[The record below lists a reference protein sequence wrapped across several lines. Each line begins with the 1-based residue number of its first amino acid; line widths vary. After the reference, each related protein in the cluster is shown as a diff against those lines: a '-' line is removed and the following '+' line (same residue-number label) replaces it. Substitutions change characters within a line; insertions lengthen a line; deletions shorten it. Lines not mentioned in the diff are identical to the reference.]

1 VTGTILVVGLGPAG
15 PELVTEQTRRAMDGT
30 DRLWLRTTRHPAAAA
45 WPEAPSFDTAYDEEA
60 TFDAVYARIAR
71 TLVDEAGRG
80 DLVYAVPG
88 SPRVLERTVELL
100 LEDGGIPVEVLP
112 AMSFLDLVWAR
123 LGLDPL
129 ESGVRLVDG
138 HRFAVEAAGERG
150 PLLVAHCHNQRV
162 LSDIKL
168 AVEEPPETEVV
179 ILQRLGLPDE
189 AIVTVPWSELDRSVQ
204 ADHLTSVVIPE
215 LAAPVA
221 GELVRFAELVAVLRR
236 ECPWDRQQTHQS
248 LTPHLLEESYEV
260 LEAIEALDGGA
271 AGFEHLEEELGDL
284 LFQVVFHATLAAEE
298 GWFTLADVARG
309 VHDKLRAR
317 HPHVF
322 ADVDVAD
329 ADEVRSNWEAI
340 KRAEKGRQSVMD
352 GVPSTLPAAAYAA
365 KILKRAAS
373 VEAATAV
380 SGPGGAESAWQRV
393 GELATAEPREDEIAE
408 VLLAVIEA
416 SQLAGVDAETALRAA
431 AAKLADDVRA
441 AGH

>member
-1 VTGTILVVGLGPAG
+1 MTGTILVVGLGPAG
-15 PELVTEQTRRAMDGT
+15 PDLVTEQTRKALDEA
-30 DRLWLRTTRHPAAAA
+30 DRLWLRTTRHPAAEA
-45 WPEAPSFDTAYDEEA
+45 WAGALSFDDVYEEEA
-60 TFDAVYARIAR
+60 TFEAVYDRIVE

-100 LEDGGIPVEVLP
+100 VADERVPVEVLP

-129 ESGVRLVDG
+129 ESGIRMVDG
-138 HRFAVEAAGERG
+138 HRFATEAAGERG

-162 LSDIKL
+162 MSDIKL
-168 AVEEPPETEVV
+168 AVDEPPETEVV
-179 ILQRLGLPDE
+179 ILQRLGLPGE
-189 AIVTVPWSELDRSVQ
+189 VIATVPWSELDRSVA
-204 ADHLTSVVIPE
+204 ADHLTSVVIPH

-221 GELVRFAELVAVLRR
+221 GELVRFAELVATLRR

-260 LEAIEALDGGA
+260 LEAIEALDGEA
-271 AGFEHLEEELGDL
+271 DGFAHLEEELGDL

-322 ADVDVAD
+322 ADVEVAD

-340 KRAEKGRQSVMD
+340 KRAEKGRESVMD

-373 VEAATAV
+373 VDGAAA
-380 SGPGGAESAWQRV
+380 GPGQADAAAAWRRV
-393 GELATAEPREDEIAE
+393 RDLAGSEPVDDDVAQ
-408 VLLAVIEA
+408 VLLAAVEA
-416 SQLAGVDAETALRAA
+416 ARVGGVDAETALRRAA
-431 AAKLADDVRA
+431 AEVAAEVRSS
-441 AGH
+441 GY

>member
-1 VTGTILVVGLGPAG
+1 
-15 PELVTEQTRRAMDGT
+15 
-30 DRLWLRTTRHPAAAA
+30 
-45 WPEAPSFDTAYDEEA
+45 
-60 TFDAVYARIAR
+60 
-71 TLVDEAGRG
+71 
-80 DLVYAVPG
+80 VPG

-100 LEDGGIPVEVLP
+100 VQNQAVPVEVLP

-138 HRFAVEAAGERG
+138 HRFAAEAAGERG

-168 AVEEPPETEVV
+168 AVDEPPETEVV

-189 AIVTVPWSELDRSVQ
+189 TIVTVPWSELDRSVQ

-221 GELVRFAELVAVLRR
+221 GELVRFAELVAVLRQ

-284 LFQVVFHATLAAEE
+284 LFQVVFHATLATEE

-322 ADVDVAD
+322 ADVEVVD
-329 ADEVRSNWEAI
+329 ADEVRTNWEAI
-340 KRAEKGRQSVMD
+340 KRAEKGRASVMD

-373 VEAATAV
+373 VPDSAPPSR
-380 SGPGGAESAWQRV
+380 SGPAAAAWQRV
-393 GELATAEPREDEIAE
+393 GELAAADPRDEAVAE
-408 VLLAVIEA
+408 VLLATVEA
-416 SQLAGVDAETALRAA
+416 ARLSGVDAETALRRA
-431 AAKLADDVRA
+431 AAKRADDVRS

>member
-15 PELVTEQTRRAMDGT
+15 PELVTEQTRLALEAT
-30 DRLWLRTTRHPAAAA
+30 DRLWLRTTRHPAAAVRTGA
-45 WPEAPSFDTAYDEEA
+45 RSFDAVYEEEA
-60 TFDAVYARIAR
+60 TFDAVYRRIVE

-100 LEDGGIPVEVLP
+100 ATDGRVAVEVLP

-123 LGLDPL
+123 LGIDPL
-129 ESGVRLVDG
+129 ESGIRMVDG

-168 AVEEPPETEVV
+168 AVDEPRETEVV

-204 ADHLTSVVIPE
+204 ADHLTSVVIPQMG
-215 LAAPVA
+215 APVA
-221 GELVRFAELVAVLRR
+221 GELVRFAELVATLRQ

-248 LTPHLLEESYEV
+248 LMPHLLEESYEV
-260 LEAIEALDGGA
+260 LEAIEALDGEA
-271 AGFEHLEEELGDL
+271 DGFAHLEEELGDL

-322 ADVDVAD
+322 ADVEVAD
-329 ADEVRSNWEAI
+329 ADEVRTNWEAI
-340 KRAEKGRQSVMD
+340 KRAEKGRESVMD
-352 GVPSTLPAAAYAA
+352 GIPSRLPAAAYAA

-373 VEAATAV
+373 VPDSAPPPGSGQAAA
-380 SGPGGAESAWQRV
+380 AWQRV
-393 GELATAEPREDEIAE
+393 GELAATDPREEAVAE
-408 VLLAVIEA
+408 VLLATVEA
-416 SQLAGVDAETALRAA
+416 ARLSGVDAETALRRA
-431 AAKLADDVRA
+431 AAKRAADVRS

>member
-1 VTGTILVVGLGPAG
+1 MTGSILVVGLGPAG
-15 PELVTEQTRRAMDGT
+15 PELVTEQTRNALDRT
-30 DRLWLRTTRHPAAAA
+30 DRLRLRTTRHPAAAA
-45 WPEAPSFDTAYDEEA
+45 WPHAPSFDHVYEEEA
-60 TFDAVYARIAR
+60 TFEAVYGRIVE

-88 SPRVLERTVELL
+88 SPQVLERTVELL
-100 LEDGGIPVEVLP
+100 AGDGRVAVEVLP

-123 LGLDPL
+123 LGLDPV
-129 ESGVRLVDG
+129 ESGIRLVDG
-138 HRFAVEAAGERG
+138 HRFATEAAGQRG

-168 AVEEPPETEVV
+168 AVDEPPGTDVV

-189 AIVTVPWSELDRSVQ
+189 EILTVPWSELDRSVA
-204 ADHLTSVVIPE
+204 ADHLTSVVIPR

-221 GELVRFAELVAVLRR
+221 GELVRFAELVTTLRR

-248 LTPHLLEESYEV
+248 LIPHLVEETYEV
-260 LEAIEALDGGA
+260 IEAIEALDGGA
-271 AGFEHLEEELGDL
+271 DGFAHLEEELGDL

-322 ADVDVAD
+322 DDVEVAD

-340 KRAEKGRQSVMD
+340 KRAEKGRESVMD

-365 KILKRAAS
+365 KVLKRAAS
-373 VEAATAV
+373 VDDGRVPDQAA
-380 SGPGGAESAWQRV
+380 AWRRV
-393 GELATAEPREDEIAE
+393 RDLAGSEPVADDEVAQ
-408 VLLAVIEA
+408 VLLAAVA
-416 SQLAGVDAETALRAA
+416 AARVGGVDAETALRRAA
-431 AAKLADDVRA
+431 ARVADEVRSS
-441 AGH
+441 GH

>member
-1 VTGTILVVGLGPAG
+1 MTGTILVVGLGPAG
-15 PELVTEQTRRAMDGT
+15 PELITEQTRTVLDGA
-30 DRLWLRTTRHPAAAA
+30 DRLWLRTTRHPAADA
-45 WPEAPSFDTAYDEEA
+45 WAGAPSFDSVYEEEA
-60 TFDAVYARIAR
+60 TFEAVYGRIVE
-71 TLVDEAGRG
+71 TLVDGAGRG

-100 LEDGGIPVEVLP
+100 GADGRVPVEVLP

-129 ESGVRLVDG
+129 EAGIRMVDG
-138 HRFAVEAAGERG
+138 HRFATEAAGERG

-168 AVEEPPETEVV
+168 AVDEPPETEVV
-179 ILQRLGLPDE
+179 ILQGLGLPDE
-189 AIVTVPWSELDRSVQ
+189 VIATVPWSELDRSVQ
-204 ADHLTSVVIPE
+204 ADHLTSVVIPT
-215 LAAPVA
+215 LAVPVA
-221 GELVRFAELVAVLRR
+221 GELVRFAELVATLRQ

-271 AGFEHLEEELGDL
+271 DGFAHLEEELGDL

-322 ADVDVAD
+322 ADVEVAD

-340 KRAEKGRQSVMD
+340 KRAEKGRESVMD

-365 KILKRAAS
+365 KVLKRAAS
-373 VEAATAV
+373 VDGSADRAAPDASAAWRRVRDLAGARPEAA
-380 SGPGGAESAWQRV
+380 
-393 GELATAEPREDEIAE
+393 EDVARA
-408 VLLAVIEA
+408 LLAAVEA
-416 SQLAGVDAETALRAA
+416 ARLGGVDAETALRRAA
-431 AAKLADDVRA
+431 VELADEVRSS
-441 AGH
+441 GH